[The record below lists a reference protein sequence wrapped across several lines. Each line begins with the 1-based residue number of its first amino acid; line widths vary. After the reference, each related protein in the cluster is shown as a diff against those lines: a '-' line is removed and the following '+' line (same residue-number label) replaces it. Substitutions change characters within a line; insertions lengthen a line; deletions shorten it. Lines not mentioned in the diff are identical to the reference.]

1 MPLPP
6 IEFPQAPTLT
16 SPFSEQGFSLSL
28 CLACFAESDA
38 ALLEMEA
45 FLKLVVNAASF
56 GWWQPRVQQTAFA
69 EIVGSGKLGL
79 IRNVRLR

>member
-1 MPLPP
+1 MQSFHCTYTKATSAKWQNIMPLSP

-45 FLKLVVNAASF
+45 FANTCF
-56 GWWQPRVQQTAFA
+56 MQPA
-69 EIVGSGKLGL
+69 I
-79 IRNVRLR
+79 

>member
-1 MPLPP
+1 MPLPS

-16 SPFSEQGFSLSL
+16 SPFSEQGFLLSL

-56 GWWQPRVQQTAFA
+56 G
-69 EIVGSGKLGL
+69 
-79 IRNVRLR
+79 